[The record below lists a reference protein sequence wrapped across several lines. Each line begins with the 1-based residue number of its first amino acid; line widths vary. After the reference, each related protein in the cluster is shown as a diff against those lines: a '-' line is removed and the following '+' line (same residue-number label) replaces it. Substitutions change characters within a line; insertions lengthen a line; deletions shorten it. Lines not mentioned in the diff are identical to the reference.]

1 VAAATNLAFCVSGRR
16 ELVDRHGG
24 IAAPGKT
31 EEEVPAEM
39 ISLGKIRSS
48 VADLLAV
55 AFLVVFNAEAAST
68 PADSPVPGKPPYN
81 LTIEVYAGLVT
92 VDQSIDPPFIR
103 QLMALSEGTGPAP
116 AELHR
121 ILHLEHL
128 AAGEFDL
135 LGEGTADGQKRSVNV
150 HVTQSPDG
158 KLLLQFQDLGGPS
171 QSFFSHNR
179 LLIGPGERQFL
190 RLADT
195 PGSGGKAL
203 VSVVL
208 VTTTTQ

>member
-1 VAAATNLAFCVSGRR
+1 MDRTILFLA
-16 ELVDRHGG
+16 
-24 IAAPGKT
+24 IA
-31 EEEVPAEM
+31 
-39 ISLGKIRSS
+39 L
-48 VADLLAV
+48 
-55 AFLVVFNAEAAST
+55 AST
-68 PADSPVPGKPPYN
+68 EGAPIQSYTLSIG
-81 LTIEVYAGLVT
+81 IYAGLLPSNESNT
-92 VDQSIDPPFIR
+92 NPFLGQLRAFAEGKAATPP
-103 QLMALSEGTGPAP
+103 QLI
-116 AELHR
+116 R
-121 ILHLEHL
+121 ILDLEHP
-128 AAGEFDL
+128 AVGDFDL